1 MEMTEFLNRS
11 QDEDN
16 SISTPIEMTEE
27 IDIQK
32 AVVESLAA
40 DKAEQGEMIESLKQ
54 KCASLEAELSALK
67 SQVEPIRAERDKL
80 RVALKKAQDELSG
93 MADVLLK
100 NSESERANQISLLDR
115 SVELD
120 DRFEGE
126 TREHVLEV
134 LKAARD
140 ASEKNGHLRRAQ
152 VLEGVLVANEPTGEL
167 SRRREEIEKIFTING
182 NIISGTVI
190 NELDKIG
197 ISYKNG
203 EDYLLPDEIIARN
216 Y

>member
-1 MEMTEFLNRS
+1 MTEFLNRS
-11 QDEDN
+11 QEEDN
-16 SISTPIEMTEE
+16 SISAPSEMTEE

-40 DKAEQGEMIESLKQ
+40 DKAEQGEVIEALKQ

-67 SQVEPIRAERDKL
+67 SQVEPIRAERDEL

-140 ASEKNGHLRRAQ
+140 ESEKNGHLRRAQ

>member
-1 MEMTEFLNRS
+1 MEMAEFLNRP
-11 QDEDN
+11 QDEGN
-16 SISTPIEMTEE
+16 IAPTSSEMTED

-40 DKAEQGEMIESLKQ
+40 DKAEQGEMIDALKQ
-54 KCASLEAELSALK
+54 KCASLEAERDELRSALK
-67 SQVEPIRAERDKL
+67 KT
-80 RVALKKAQDELSG
+80 KDELSG

-100 NSESERANQISLLDR
+100 NSETERANQVSLLDR

-140 ASEKNGHLRRAQ
+140 ESEKSGRLRRAQ

-167 SRRREEIEKIFTING
+167 SSRREEIEKIFTTNG
-182 NIISGTVI
+182 NVISGTVI

>member
-1 MEMTEFLNRS
+1 MSEFLNRP

-16 SISTPIEMTEE
+16 LVSTPSEMTEE

-54 KCASLEAELSALK
+54 KCASLEAE
-67 SQVEPIRAERDKL
+67 RDEL
-80 RVALKKAQDELSG
+80 RSTLKKTQDELSV
-93 MADVLLK
+93 MADILLK
-100 NSESERANQISLLDR
+100 NSESERANQIALLDR
-115 SVELD
+115 TIELD

-126 TREHVLEV
+126 TREHVIEV

-140 ASEKNGHLRRAQ
+140 EAEKTGHLRRAQ
-152 VLEGVLVANEPTGEL
+152 ILEGVLVANEPTGEL